1 MSAICSVLSPPRV
14 SRPRDALGLW
24 VSYLDYSFEAIK
36 KGENFSPF
44 FMPIRSHP
52 SFHNLKRREEILGLG
67 SFEQLA
73 VGRCETDL
81 IDSWVV
87 KDEFEAPVGG
97 RITLGDGRKV
107 RCSCLATLAHEF
119 VFSC

>member
-1 MSAICSVLSPPRV
+1 MPSVV
-14 SRPRDALGLW
+14 VKVESRH
-24 VSYLDYSFEAIK
+24 K
-36 KGENFSPF
+36 KRRELLAF
-44 FMPIRSHP
+44 FYFNMLIP

-67 SFEQLA
+67 GFEELA

-97 RITLGDGRKV
+97 RITLGDGCKV
-107 RCSCLATLAHEF
+107 RCSCLATLANEF
-119 VFSC
+119 IFSG